1 MIVYISVLDDLKLH
15 DEETAVGEENV
26 SGGSPFLSINSGQE
40 IGRVAISCR
49 TSMSVARLKHLYS
62 LRGEIVQARK

>member
-15 DEETAVGEENV
+15 DEETAVGEEN

-40 IGRVAISCR
+40 IGRVAYP
-49 TSMSVARLKHLYS
+49 VAPACQL
-62 LRGEIVQARK
+62 QD